1 MILMA
6 AISFTY
12 GYCKAM
18 DINSLR
24 YFVEVAKVQNFT
36 RAARNCHVAQPALS
50 QQIRK
55 LENQLGVK
63 LLNRLPRGAA
73 LTSEGEIFLPY
84 AEKVLSAAQ
93 EAQGI
98 SEELRGVTRGTVRVL
113 SLPSACVYVL
123 PPKVAAFK
131 RDHPNIDIVL
141 EEDISAGIS
150 ERVLHENFDLGVT
163 QAQNPVPNMTRALIH
178 EEDLMLAVPE
188 GHRLAGR
195 ESVELIEAAKES
207 FVVTKPDTEFR
218 NLAADLCLRAGFEMH
233 AAFEADHFDSLQ
245 AYCAVGMG
253 VALIPS
259 SVILHTLTPRPRY
272 LRISRPLAKR
282 RLFLLWPQH
291 GHKNKAAQAMVPY
304 LTRK

>member
-1 MILMA
+1 
-6 AISFTY
+6 
-12 GYCKAM
+12 M

-36 RAARNCHVAQPALS
+36 RAAKNCHVAQPALS

-55 LENQLGVK
+55 LETQLGVK
-63 LLNRLPRGAA
+63 LLKRLPRGAA

-84 AEKVLSAAQ
+84 AEKVLSTVQ
-93 EAQGI
+93 EAQVV
-98 SEELRGVTRGTVRVL
+98 SEELRGVTRGTVRIV

-123 PPKVAAFK
+123 PPKIAAFK

-141 EEDISAGIS
+141 EENISADIP
-150 ERVLHENFDLGVT
+150 ERVDAGNFDLGVT
-163 QAQNPVPNMTRALIH
+163 QAVNPVPGMTRALIH
-178 EEDLMLAVPE
+178 EEDLLLAVPE

-195 ESVELIEAAKES
+195 DSVDLMEAATES

-218 NLAADLCLRAGFEMH
+218 YLAADLCRRAGFEMH

-259 SVILHTLTPRPRY
+259 SVVLYTLTPRPRY
-272 LRISRPLAKR
+272 LRISRPDAKR
-282 RLFLLWPQH
+282 RLFLLWPQR
-291 GHKNKAAQAMVPY
+291 GHKNKAAEAMVPY